1 MRWFYL
7 LCCILLFKLSII
19 GQNKGSMP
27 NIWSENWFSG
37 GLNIEVHEN
46 WQISLEEQFRVKY
59 IDEKFD
65 RTFSE
70 FQIERHYPS
79 YNGKKSFGFA
89 YRYMF
94 INDDDGNDQSIENHQ
109 RFAYYLAQKFQFQR
123 FGFKYRLQYQK
134 RRELLPRTNK
144 HVSDFRKYWRIKTD
158 FSYNFKNWKLDPK
171 ISTELFLKSI
181 KHTPSHH
188 NKFRVA
194 IGTKYKLNK
203 KHDFI
208 IKYLFEKQLK
218 SWNPN
223 VIHAISL
230 KYNFNLKYPNQKNNI
245 EANEK

>member
-7 LCCILLFKLSII
+7 LYCILFFKLSII
-19 GQNKGSMP
+19 SQNEGSMP
-27 NIWSENWFSG
+27 NIWGENWFSG
-37 GLNIEVHEN
+37 GLNIEVNEK

-59 IDEKFD
+59 IDEIFD

-70 FQIERHYPS
+70 IQIERNYPS
-79 YNGKKSFGFA
+79 NNGNKSFGFA

-94 INDDDGNDQSIENHQ
+94 INDDNGNDQSIENHQ
-109 RFAYYLAQKFQFQR
+109 RFTYYFAQKFQFQR
-123 FGFKYRLQYQK
+123 LGFKYRLQYQK
-134 RRELLPRTNK
+134 RRELVPRTNK

-158 FSYNFKNWKLDPK
+158 ITYNFKNWKLDPK

-181 KHTPSHH
+181 KHAPSHH
-188 NKFRVA
+188 NKFRIS

-223 VIHAISL
+223 VIHAIAL
-230 KYNFNLKYPNQKNNI
+230 KYNFNLKYPNQKNNN